1 MNFFLVKER
10 DHNVR
15 NLLFPRQQKW
25 RQYVLADTLT
35 QGFLNSLQRR
45 TMPSTHLVGNLAE
58 TNVLI
63 DAAAASIVP
72 QDLDGQLHVLHPA
85 ILWSTFKEPGQR

>member
-1 MNFFLVKER
+1 MAPVCFG
-10 DHNVR
+10 
-15 NLLFPRQQKW
+15 
-25 RQYVLADTLT
+25 T

>member
-1 MNFFLVKER
+1 MAPVCFGG
-10 DHNVR
+10 HTHAG
-15 NLLFPRQQKW
+15 FPEQ
-25 RQYVLADTLT
+25 
-35 QGFLNSLQRR
+35 
-45 TMPSTHLVGNLAE
+45 PSTHLVGNLAE

>member
-1 MNFFLVKER
+1 MAPVCFGG
-10 DHNVR
+10 HTHAG
-15 NLLFPRQQKW
+15 FPEQPS
-25 RQYVLADTLT
+25 ASHHA
-35 QGFLNSLQRR
+35 FHASRR
-45 TMPSTHLVGNLAE
+45 NLAE